1 MYDEISILPAG
12 PQAGP
17 RGAPLSDRGGPP
29 AGAPLV
35 RSYRAR
41 RTGMDRGTRRL
52 VMAASALGLVLLAGM
67 GAWSLTGRRAVGV
80 PLIEADP
87 RPLRVRPAD
96 PGGMTVIGAGEQVLG
111 DGTEATGDLAPAAER
126 PDPQALRA
134 QRQAL
139 AAPAGVVP
147 EAVAV
152 APAPV
157 APAVAAPAVV
167 APAVVAPVA
176 VAPVAVAPVGR
187 AMVQVASVESEAGAA
202 AEWARLSRKM
212 PELLGERS
220 PVVQRA
226 EAGGHAVWRVRTG
239 GFADVAAATQFCV
252 KVRARGA
259 GCSLANF

>member
-52 VMAASALGLVLLAGM
+52 VMAGG
-67 GAWSLTGRRAVGV
+67 AVGV

>member
-1 MYDEISILPAG
+1 MSDEISILP
-12 PQAGP
+12 AGP

-167 APAVVAPVA
+167 APVV

-220 PVVQRA
+220 PLVQRA

>member
-1 MYDEISILPAG
+1 MSDEISILPAG

-87 RPLRVRPAD
+87 RPLRMRPAD

-167 APAVVAPVA
+167 APA
-176 VAPVAVAPVGR
+176 AVAPVGR

-220 PVVQRA
+220 PLVQRA

>member
-1 MYDEISILPAG
+1 MSDEISILP
-12 PQAGP
+12 AGP

-87 RPLRVRPAD
+87 RPLRMRPAD

-167 APAVVAPVA
+167 AP
-176 VAPVAVAPVGR
+176 VAVAPVGR

-220 PVVQRA
+220 PLVQRA
-226 EAGGHAVWRVRTG
+226 EAGGHSVWRVRTG
-239 GFADVAAATQFCV
+239 GFADVAAATQFCL

>member
-1 MYDEISILPAG
+1 MSDEISILPAG

-80 PLIEADP
+80 PLIEPDS

-167 APAVVAPVA
+167 APAVVAPAA
-176 VAPVAVAPVGR
+176 VAPVRR

-220 PVVQRA
+220 PLVQRA

>member
-80 PLIEADP
+80 PLIEADS

-167 APAVVAPVA
+167 AP
-176 VAPVAVAPVGR
+176 VAVAPVGR

-220 PVVQRA
+220 PLVQRA
-226 EAGGHAVWRVRTG
+226 EAGGHSVWRVRTG
-239 GFADVAAATQFCV
+239 GFADVAAATQFCL

>member
-1 MYDEISILPAG
+1 MSDEISILPAG

-80 PLIEADP
+80 PLIEADS

-167 APAVVAPVA
+167 AP
-176 VAPVAVAPVGR
+176 VAVAPVGR

-220 PVVQRA
+220 PLVQRA
-226 EAGGHAVWRVRTG
+226 EAGGHSVWRVRTG
-239 GFADVAAATQFCV
+239 GFADVAAATQFCL